1 MMSPKHILLC
11 RIVFI
16 FCLSVSSSLRAEL
29 PVLGDP
35 SRQSISPAQEY
46 QIGQNYYQT
55 LKSNHLILDD
65 VLINEYIQS
74 LGQTLVSN
82 SEQANLLAHFFVVKA
97 NTINAFALPGGFIG
111 INSGLFM
118 EAKNERELAGVLA
131 HEVSHVT
138 QRHIARSMND
148 NSGSSATMFAALL
161 AALILGS
168 QNPNAAAAIFYGG
181 TAAAMQTQI
190 NFTRHNEY
198 EADRIGVSVLRK
210 SGINPEGMADFFET
224 LLSKA
229 ETNNALS
236 RIEFLRTHP
245 LSSTRVAEA
254 RHRIQASDKQL
265 RSDSL
270 GFQLSRARI
279 LVQNTRN
286 KTSLLKKI
294 STANQAND
302 LPALYMRALLL
313 LDTGKYRSAI
323 TTLQTITQQ
332 LEHPWFDLALAKA
345 YRLNQNLSRS
355 NQVLHSLSKLYPSYL
370 PVTLAYATSLNQQGK
385 YAEAIQLLNRQIQHK
400 ASASAYKKLAQA
412 YYANGQITSALEA
425 TSYQYE
431 LDGYIQYAA
440 QQIENALKQEELK
453 SSTRN
458 RLQSRKDYLTALFNK
473 HNN

>member
-1 MMSPKHILLC
+1 MKSPKNILLSG
-11 RIVFI
+11 II
-16 FCLSVSSSLRAEL
+16 LLSTCLYASSTLAEL

-82 SEQANLLAHFFVVKA
+82 SEQANLLAHFFIVKA

-111 INSGLFM
+111 VNSGLIL
-118 EAKNERELAGVLA
+118 EAKSERELAGVLA

-148 NSGSSATMFAALL
+148 NSSSSATMFAALL

-181 TAAAMQTQI
+181 TAAAMQSQI

-210 SGINPEGMADFFET
+210 AGINPVGMADFFET

-229 ETNNALS
+229 ESNNALAQ
-236 RIEFLRTHP
+236 IEFLRTHP

-254 RHRIQASDKQL
+254 RHRLQASDNKL

-279 LVQNTRN
+279 LVQNSRN
-286 KTSLLKKI
+286 KASLLKKVSLAI
-294 STANQAND
+294 QAGD
-302 LPALYMRALLL
+302 LPANYMRALILL
-313 LDTGKYRSAI
+313 EMEQYDSAI
-323 TTLQTITQQ
+323 QTLHSIIQQ
-332 LEHPWFDLALAKA
+332 QDHPWFQLALARA
-345 YRLNQNLSRS
+345 YRLKQKFSHS
-355 NQVLHSLSKLYPSYL
+355 NQILSTLSKLYPSYL
-370 PVTLAYATSLNQQGK
+370 PVTLARAESLNRQGQ
-385 YAEAIQLLNRQIQHK
+385 YALAIQLLNRQIQHK

-412 YYANGQITSALEA
+412 YYANGQIVSALEA

-440 QQIENALKQEELK
+440 QQIENALKQEQLNP
-453 SSTRN
+453 STRQ
-458 RLQSRKDYLTALFNK
+458 RLESRKDYLTALFSK
-473 HNN
+473 HSN